1 MNTIDFINSAIL
13 AKNVVLTVLDYCALL
28 FLLLV
33 AHYIAEFL
41 LIVALVVASNL
52 IAIKSAI
59 HILREI
65 HENY

>member
-1 MNTIDFINSAIL
+1 MNTIDFINSAML
-13 AKNVVLTVLDYCALL
+13 AKNVILIILDYCALL

-52 IAIKSAI
+52 IAIESAI

-65 HENY
+65 YENY